1 MKRKQVIFDFGRFF
15 TILKKHPEA
24 DRYEM
29 VYNLTQGETDD
40 IKLLTEKEYNEL
52 CKSLENEEDKEKR
65 KSVGSDL
72 LHMLQLIGVNTA
84 DWDAV
89 DEFLKNPQ
97 IYSGICPYPKRYI
110 ETTTDERKLIM
121 KKLHSIR
128 RKDEAK
134 GIDRSIPKYK
144 LN

>member
-1 MKRKQVIFDFGRFF
+1 MERKQVIFNFGRFF
-15 TILKKHPEA
+15 NILKKHPKA

-29 VYNLTQGETDD
+29 VYNLTHGETDD
-40 IKLLTEKEYNEL
+40 IKLLTEEEYNAL
-52 CKSLENEEDKEKR
+52 CKELEGKDKETW

-72 LHMLQLIGVNTA
+72 LHLLQLIGVNTA

-89 DEFLKNPQ
+89 DEYLKNPR
-97 IYSGICPYPKRYI
+97 IYFGICPYPKRYI

-121 KKLHSIR
+121 KKLHEIR